1 MRTTFTDK
9 DALKLWEEYREQLIS
24 STPVDLTET
33 AYDKERRVKV
43 LKKDFVKFCQYY
55 FPRYAS
61 APFGDFH
68 LKISKHIIDNDVT
81 FTSVNAAR
89 DHAKSILCDLLLPVF
104 LMVNG
109 ELENMIMCSS
119 TEGNAVRLITPLR
132 INLES
137 NTRLIHDFGKFTGKY
152 TWTENEF
159 TTNDRCNFLCLGKGQ
174 SPRVARKDAARPDF
188 IVCDDIDDDEAVL
201 NAERLD
207 KDWNWLIGSLYG
219 TFSLTGR
226 KRFIIA
232 NNIIAPD
239 SLAVRA
245 QAQSDK
251 VFLVNLLTKT
261 DKVNHS
267 EIKRLK
273 SELKREKD
281 EKKQRV
287 LTDSIRYYENG
298 YEVTWHQKISMT
310 DAVYMIHK
318 MGVLAEREYFN
329 NPQIKGKIFLEEWL
343 QFGKMPKLSDF
354 RYLIQYL
361 DPGFMKSKTSDTKS
375 LVLVGLHNAKYY
387 LIKVF
392 CGQATINEM
401 IGWCYAMDDYVKRNG
416 GSAPLKMEEVFLQ
429 SLLYKDFAAVA
440 KEKGYAVP
448 VSGDKRKKPDKDS
461 RIIATAGYFER
472 GDVYVNEDERQNH
485 HLKQWTQQYTFF
497 RPGNTKVKKDGLDAF
512 EGAIH
517 ELNQLVVSAGGFA
530 YGRRNKSAKY
540 F

>member
-1 MRTTFTDK
+1 MRSALTDK
-9 DALKLWEEYREQLIS
+9 DAIKLWEEYRENLVS
-24 STPVDLTET
+24 STPVDLTELPHE
-33 AYDKERRVKV
+33 KQKRIER
-43 LKKDFVKFCQYY
+43 LKGNFEAFCQYY
-55 FPRYAS
+55 FPRYCS
-61 APFGDFH
+61 SPFGDFH
-68 LKISKHIIDNDVT
+68 LKIAAHVISNDVT

-104 LMVNG
+104 LMVNDKMA
-109 ELENMIMCSS
+109 NMILASS

-137 NTRLIHDFGKFTGKY
+137 NPRLIHDFGKFAGKY

-159 TTNDRCNFLCLGKGQ
+159 TTNERCNFLCLGKGQ
-174 SPRVARKDAARPDF
+174 SPRVARKDAARPDY

-219 TFSLTGR
+219 TFSLSGR
-226 KRFIIA
+226 KRFLIA

-239 SLAVRA
+239 SLAVRGA
-245 QAQSDK
+245 EQSDK
-251 VFLVNLLTKT
+251 QFLINLLTHT
-261 DKVNHS
+261 GKVNKA
-267 EIKRLK
+267 EIFRLK
-273 SELKREKD
+273 TELKTEKD
-281 EKKQRV
+281 EKKMRV
-287 LTDSIRYYENG
+287 LHDAIRFYETG
-298 YEVTWHQKISMT
+298 YEVTWWQKITMKE
-310 DAVYMIHK
+310 AVYMIHK
-318 MGVLAEREYFN
+318 MGILAEREYFN
-329 NPQIKGKIFLEEWL
+329 NPQIKGKVFLEEWL
-343 QFGKMPKLSDF
+343 QFKKLPRLSDYK
-354 RYLIQYL
+354 YLVQYL

-375 LVLVGLHNAKYY
+375 LILLGLFDAKYHI
-387 LIKVF
+387 IKVF

-401 IGWCYAMDDYVKRNG
+401 IDWCYSMDDYVKRNG

-440 KEKGYAVP
+440 KEKGYALP

-472 GDVYVNEDERQNH
+472 GDVYINEEERHNH
-485 HLKQWTQQYTFF
+485 HWKQWQQQYTFF

-512 EGAIH
+512 EGAIF
-517 ELNQLVVSAGGFA
+517 ELNNLIVSAQGFS
-530 YGRRNKSAKY
+530 YGRRARSAKY